1 LCAPHHVAIITGEL
15 EEIMRKWIV
24 GAFVGAT
31 LFGASAAE
39 AQAPRPERVHVAPYA
54 GYMVFGNLVDGP
66 LGTSLRTADA
76 PLYGAQLGLAITPGL
91 SLIGNVAHSS
101 TAIEA
106 GMPILGGL
114 ELADSKVWLYD
125 AGLQLGFAR
134 AGSATAPFVQ
144 VGAGAMRH
152 SISVGPIQTNAT
164 NFALN
169 AGVGVDVQVSPNVAM
184 RLMAKDYYGKFD
196 FEEAALFDIGTDAT
210 HNFAL
215 SAGLKIGF

>member
-1 LCAPHHVAIITGEL
+1 MRSWNVGLAVVVASLIAPTAGAQNSVAG
-15 EEIMRKWIV
+15 
-24 GAFVGAT
+24 
-31 LFGASAAE
+31 
-39 AQAPRPERVHVAPYA
+39 ERVQIAPYA

-66 LGTSLRTADA
+66 FGTSLRTADA
-76 PLYGAQLGLAITPGL
+76 PLFGAQLGLTLVPGV

-101 TAIEA
+101 TSIEA
-106 GMPILGGL
+106 GVPLLGGF

-125 AGLQLGFAR
+125 AGVQFGFAR

-152 SISVGPIQTNAT
+152 SVTVGPVTSNAT

-169 AGVGVDVQVSPNVAM
+169 AGVGVDVQVAPNLAM

-196 FEEAALFDIGTDAT
+196 FEEAVLVDVGADRT

-215 SAGLKIGF
+215 TAGLKIGF

>member
-1 LCAPHHVAIITGEL
+1 VFITGEM
-15 EEIMRKWIV
+15 EEIMRTWIV
-24 GAFVGAT
+24 GTALGVAM
-31 LFGASAAE
+31 FGGAAE
-39 AQAPRPERVHVAPYA
+39 AQAPRAERVHIAPYA
-54 GYMVFGNLVDGP
+54 GYMVFGNLIDGP

-76 PLYGAQLGLAITPGL
+76 PLYGAQVGFAITPGL

-106 GMPILGGL
+106 GVPILGGF
-114 ELADSKVWLYD
+114 ELADSKIWLFD
-125 AGLQLGFAR
+125 AGIQLGFAR
-134 AGSATAPFVQ
+134 GGSATAPFVQ

-152 SISVGPIQTNAT
+152 GISVGPIQTNAT

-169 AGVGVDVQVSPNVAM
+169 AGLGVDVRVSPNVAM

-196 FEEAALFDIGTDAT
+196 FEQAALFDIGTEAT

>member
-1 LCAPHHVAIITGEL
+1 
-15 EEIMRKWIV
+15 MRAWIV
-24 GAFVGAT
+24 GTVLGVAFFGAT
-31 LFGASAAE
+31 AE
-39 AQAPRPERVHVAPYA
+39 AQAPRPERVHIAPYA
-54 GYMVFGNLVDGP
+54 GYMVFGNLIDGP

-76 PLYGAQLGLAITPGL
+76 PLYGAQVGVAITPGL

-106 GMPILGGL
+106 GVPILGGF
-114 ELADSKVWLYD
+114 ELADSKVWLFD
-125 AGLQLGFAR
+125 AGLQLGFAG
-134 AGSATAPFVQ
+134 GSATAPFVQ

-152 SISVGPIQTNAT
+152 GISVGPIQTNAT

-169 AGVGVDVQVSPNVAM
+169 AGLGVDVRVSPNVAM

-196 FEEAALFDIGTDAT
+196 SEQAALLDIGTEAT